1 MRFKVKGVNDEK
13 DTCECCGKEGLKRVV
28 WIEDTETLEVRH
40 FGTTCAAN
48 PAKAYGLK
56 REIASA
62 VREWEAA
69 ASKAKRDA
77 RNVAILK
84 ACSDVAES
92 YPGEWVERVFSAG
105 PRKGES
111 FRVPADVD
119 AYEVYKKECLKRV
132 LGL

>member
-56 REIASA
+56 REIAKA
-62 VREWEAA
+62 VRDFEAA

-77 RNVAILK
+77 RNAAISA
-84 ACSDVAES
+84 ACADAVES
-92 YPGEWVERVFSAG
+92 YAGEWVDKTF
-105 PRKGES
+105 ES
-111 FRVPADVD
+111 GRSYRVPADQKAFD
-119 AYEVYKKECLKRV
+119 AHKAACVAAV
-132 LGL
+132 